1 MMKMFQLK
9 GNLQFV
15 YSGNMSSSNLN
26 HVDVSITEDIVFI
39 NDETILYNLSSSV
52 KTLKTKNSKRL
63 LFGNLNINAIIN
75 LVRLRI

>member
-1 MMKMFQLK
+1 MMKMFHLK

-26 HVDVSITEDIVFI
+26 HVDVSITQDIVFI

>member
-26 HVDVSITEDIVFI
+26 HVDVSITQDIVFI

>member
-1 MMKMFQLK
+1 
-9 GNLQFV
+9 
-15 YSGNMSSSNLN
+15 MSSSNLN
-26 HVDVSITEDIVFI
+26 HVDVSITQDIVFI

>member
-26 HVDVSITEDIVFI
+26 HVDVSITQDIVFI

-63 LFGNLNINAIIN
+63 IFGNLNINAIIN

>member
-26 HVDVSITEDIVFI
+26 HVDVRITQDIVFI

-52 KTLKTKNSKRL
+52 KTLKTKNSKRR

>member
-1 MMKMFQLK
+1 
-9 GNLQFV
+9 
-15 YSGNMSSSNLN
+15 MSSSNLN
-26 HVDVSITEDIVFI
+26 HVDVRITQDIVFI

>member
-26 HVDVSITEDIVFI
+26 HVDVSITQDIVFI
-39 NDETILYNLSSSV
+39 NYETILYNLSSSV

>member
-26 HVDVSITEDIVFI
+26 HVDVSITQDIVFI

-63 LFGNLNINAIIN
+63 LFGNLNINAITT

>member
-26 HVDVSITEDIVFI
+26 HVDVRITQDIVFI